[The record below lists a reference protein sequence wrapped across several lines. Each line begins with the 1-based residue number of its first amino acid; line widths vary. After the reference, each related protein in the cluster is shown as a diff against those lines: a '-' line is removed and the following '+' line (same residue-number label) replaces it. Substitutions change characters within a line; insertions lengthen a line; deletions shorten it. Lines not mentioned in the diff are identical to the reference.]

1 MKNSFVLQL
10 YDSTTE
16 LLEAIGIKMTE
27 EEKEK
32 ISQFQKEATAYKT
45 NPKKI

>member
-1 MKNSFVLQL
+1 MFSLVL
-10 YDSTTE
+10 
-16 LLEAIGIKMTE
+16 KMIE

-45 NPKKI
+45 NTILKSLAGWFWGE